1 MGELLEPAVKERIDP
16 GKLRFDD
23 PLLESRFAQAGRE
36 AATLKDEGL
45 KPSVTTLSQHDRS
58 MKVRQA
64 ALEALKVM
72 G

>member
-1 MGELLEPAVKERIDP
+1 MNRRDALKGLLLALAPAP
-16 GKLRFDD
+16 
-23 PLLESRFAQAGRE
+23 AWAGS
-36 AATLKDEGL
+36 
-45 KPSVTTLSQHDRS
+45 KPSVTTLSQSDRS